1 MLEQRSSLGLS
12 SETLREPLIMG
23 PDPPGPQNNGGAREK
38 PPPIG
43 KATRGIP
50 MTRVVLGHL
59 REPPGIHGGHAQR
72 WRRGRRYCATPF
84 PFRPPHQST
93 RASSLHEK
101 GGGHRCA
108 AQAAA
113 LATMDDHDFE
123 AWLTWNASP
132 QMLDITKPHGV
143 LNCEASTPV
152 LQTPFG
158 VRFQ

>member
-59 REPPGIHGGHAQR
+59 REPPGIHGEDAQR
-72 WRRGRRYCATPF
+72 WRRRKKVLCHPL
-84 PFRPPHQST
+84 PLSPP
-93 RASSLHEK
+93 
-101 GGGHRCA
+101 
-108 AQAAA
+108 
-113 LATMDDHDFE
+113 
-123 AWLTWNASP
+123 SP
-132 QMLDITKPHGV
+132 KHKSKQP
-143 LNCEASTPV
+143 P
-152 LQTPFG
+152 
-158 VRFQ
+158 